1 MARIRPAHVASL
13 LALAYPVLAHLAIV
27 RSSGA
32 LAVAAIGVLAA
43 AALLPALARGS
54 RGAWIAAP
62 IVAAACWALLGTPT
76 PTLPLYAPPVL
87 VPAFM
92 AWVFGQTL
100 SPGRTPLI
108 EQLIRQMHAAEDRE
122 PAPEVWPYARRLTH
136 AWTLLFLFIAAMNFV
151 LAAIAIPDGL
161 LVASGIEPPLAVP
174 QEWWSWFANGV
185 DYGLIAAL
193 FLIEYAWR
201 RHRFPEQPYRNMFD
215 FLRRMLI
222 AMPRLAH
229 RE

>member
-1 MARIRPAHVASL
+1 MSRFRPAHIASL
-13 LALAYPVLAHLAIV
+13 IALAYPVLAHAAV
-27 RSSGA
+27 TKDSAG

-43 AALLPALARGS
+43 AALLPALVRGS
-54 RGAWIAAP
+54 VGAWLAAL
-62 IVAAACWALLGTPT
+62 ATAFACWSLMEARVPE
-76 PTLPLYAPPVL
+76 LPLYAPPVL

-100 SPGRTPLI
+100 ARERTPLI
-108 EQLIRQMHAAEDRE
+108 AQLIRHMHAEAERE
-122 PAPEVWPYARRLTH
+122 PEPAVWPYARRLTLIW
-136 AWTLLFLFIAAMNFV
+136 AALFALIATVNFV
-151 LAAIAIPDGL
+151 LGAIAVPDGL
-161 LVASGIEPPLAVP
+161 LLAGGIQPPISVP
-174 QEWWSWFANGV
+174 QQWWSWFANGI

-201 RHRFPEQPYRNMFD
+201 RRRFPDQPYRNMFD
-215 FLRRMLI
+215 FLRRMMI

>member
-1 MARIRPAHVASL
+1 MARIRPAHIASL

-27 RSSGA
+27 RSSGP
-32 LAVAAIGVLAA
+32 LAVAAIAVLAA
-43 AALLPALARGS
+43 AALFPALARGS
-54 RGAWIAAP
+54 RAAWVAAL
-62 IVAAACWALLGTPT
+62 IVAAACWGLRATSM

-100 SPGRTPLI
+100 SRGRTPLI
-108 EQLIRQMHAAEDRE
+108 EQLIREMHAAEDRQPE
-122 PAPEVWPYARRLTH
+122 PEVWPYARRLTQ
-136 AWTLLFLFIAAMNFV
+136 AWTLLFLFIATMNFV
-151 LAAIAIPDGL
+151 LAAVAMPDGL
-161 LVASGIEPPLAVP
+161 LVASGIQPPVSVP

-185 DYGLIAAL
+185 DYALIAAL

-201 RHRFPEQPYRNMFD
+201 RRRFPEQPYRNMFD
-215 FLRRMLI
+215 FLRRMMI

>member
-1 MARIRPAHVASL
+1 MARIRPAHLSSL
-13 LALAYPVLAHLAIV
+13 LALAYPVLAHLAV
-27 RSSGA
+27 TRSSAA
-32 LAVAAIGVLAA
+32 LAVAAIAVLAA
-43 AALLPALARGS
+43 AAVLPALARGS
-54 RGAWIAAP
+54 RGAWIAALAL
-62 IVAAACWALLGTPT
+62 AAACWGLSRSRI

-100 SPGRTPLI
+100 ARDRTPLI
-108 EQLIRQMHAAEDRE
+108 AQLIQQMHGDGERE
-122 PAPEVWPYARRLTH
+122 PAAAVWPYARRLTL
-136 AWTLLFLFIAAMNFV
+136 AWTLLFLFIATMNFV
-151 LAAIAIPDGL
+151 LAAVAAPDGL
-161 LVASGIEPPLAVP
+161 LLAAGVEPPVTVP

-185 DYGLIAAL
+185 DYALIAGL

-201 RHRFPEQPYRNMFD
+201 RRRFPEQPYRNMFD
-215 FLRRMLI
+215 FLRRMMI